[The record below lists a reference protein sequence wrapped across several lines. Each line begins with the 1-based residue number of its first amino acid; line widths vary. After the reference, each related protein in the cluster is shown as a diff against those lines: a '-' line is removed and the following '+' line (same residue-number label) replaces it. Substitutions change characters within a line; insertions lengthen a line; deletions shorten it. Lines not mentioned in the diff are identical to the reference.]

1 MKDEKAISRRDFIQ
15 RISFIGVAGV
25 GAGTLLSAC
34 GGGGGQQGGGEM
46 AGEFTCTDTAGLTEQ
61 EVQMRQTL
69 QYVDQ
74 SPFPDKLCNN
84 CALWQDPA
92 EGQQCGGC
100 TVVKGPIHPKGHCTS
115 WAAKPETAT

>member
-1 MKDEKAISRRDFIQ
+1 MKEEKAITRRDFIQ

-34 GGGGGQQGGGEM
+34 GGGGGQG
-46 AGEFTCTDTAGLTEQ
+46 ADFTCTDTSGLTEA

-74 SPFPDKLCNN
+74 SPFPDKVCDN

-92 EGQQCGGC
+92 AGQQCGGC